1 MKKNLLYIIF
11 LYLMVAA
18 CSQPVESDKEK
29 MLSPADADQKKATV
43 EFARP
48 SADAP
53 DSVFF
58 IVEEMPLFPGGEQA
72 LRQVISERITYPEDA
87 KKEGIQGRVYITFV
101 VDKNGSVRSARV
113 ARGVHPALDQEA
125 IRVVESLPKWTPGK
139 QRGENVSVSFTV
151 PINFVLK

>member
-11 LYLMVAA
+11 LFLLVSA
-18 CSQPVESDKEK
+18 CGQPAESEKDK
-29 MLSPADADQKKATV
+29 MLLPENADQKKGTV

-101 VDKNGSVRSARV
+101 VDKNGNVRNAKV
-113 ARGVHPALDQEA
+113 ARGVHISLDQEA
-125 IRVVESLPKWTPGK
+125 IRVVAGLPQWTPGK
-139 QRGENVSVSFTV
+139 QGGKNVSVSYTV
-151 PINFVLK
+151 PINFALK